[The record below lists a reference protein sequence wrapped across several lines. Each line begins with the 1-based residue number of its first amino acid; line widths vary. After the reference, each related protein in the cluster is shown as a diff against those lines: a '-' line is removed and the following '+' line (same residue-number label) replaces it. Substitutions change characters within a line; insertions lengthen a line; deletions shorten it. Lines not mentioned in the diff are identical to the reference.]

1 MPRQARD
8 KRSKNSKNEWRF
20 LTGYMRSS
28 ATSQAVVSK
37 AVRAKVP
44 VLVTVSDGLEVVA
57 GDVFGEMDHLE
68 GRSGGTAGPMGSAQ
82 QVAAG
87 EHTSSNAIIHC
98 HDNDSPCHARSSFQ
112 SVSLWV
118 WFGCWQWSLT
128 TLLSLLRR
136 DCAVH
141 AGRGNIGVNPQVS
154 TLTWLVSG
162 EGSFDVELGFQRG
175 GVFKETINVPK
186 PAPASL

>member
-1 MPRQARD
+1 MHIKDHFAKTGSGQTQQ
-8 KRSKNSKNEWRF
+8 KLKNEWRF

-44 VLVTVSDGLEVVA
+44 VLVTVSEGLEVVA

-87 EHTSSNAIIHC
+87 EHITSSSTVIHR
-98 HDNDSPCHARSSFQ
+98 H
-112 SVSLWV
+112 L
-118 WFGCWQWSLT
+118 
-128 TLLSLLRR
+128 
-136 DCAVH
+136 
-141 AGRGNIGVNPQVS
+141 
-154 TLTWLVSG
+154 
-162 EGSFDVELGFQRG
+162 
-175 GVFKETINVPK
+175 
-186 PAPASL
+186 